1 MDFKNE
7 FRSKKE
13 RFEASLETFLPKE
26 EGEAKVLMEAFSYS
40 LLAGGKRLRP
50 IFLLEF
56 FESFF
61 EKKEK
66 TFEDTKC
73 CGFGDSCASSERN
86 GASFYDIM
94 RKNAEAFACALEMI
108 HTYSLVHDDLPAMD
122 NDLLRRGKPTTHAK
136 FGHAEG
142 ILAGDALLNEA
153 FNTVMARIAAYANDP
168 IVCTRLAKAASLM
181 FENSGMN
188 GMIAGQVID
197 TEGLPSDTDISLL
210 FKMYELKTSCLLR
223 AAMCGGAVLGGADDE
238 EIKKISEI
246 ARLVGLSFQ
255 IKDDILDVTST
266 EAELGKPIGSDAE
279 NKKITSV
286 TLLSLEKAQELVEEY
301 TDNAVSIYDS
311 LEISN
316 SFLKE
321 LILSLTDRRS

>member
-7 FRSKKE
+7 FKSKKE
-13 RFEASLETFLPKE
+13 CFESLLNNFLSKE
-26 EGEAKVLMEAFSYS
+26 EGDDRILKEAFNYS

-61 EKKEK
+61 EKKKETAGYTK
-66 TFEDTKC
+66 DRGPAEQKGSVAGKEDT
-73 CGFGDSCASSERN
+73 FH
-86 GASFYDIM
+86 DIM
-94 RKNAEAFACALEMI
+94 RKNAEAFACSLEMI

-122 NDLLRRGKPTTHAK
+122 NDMLRRGKPTTHAK
-136 FGHAEG
+136 YGHAEG

-153 FNTVMARIAAYANDP
+153 FCTVMSKISLYAEEP
-168 IVCTRLAKAASLM
+168 LICTRLARAAAVM

-197 TEGLPSDTDISLL
+197 TEGLPADTDTELL

-223 AAMCGGAVLGGADDE
+223 AAMCGGAILGGADDE
-238 EIKKISEI
+238 EVKKISEV
-246 ARLVGLSFQ
+246 ARLTGLSFQ

-266 EAELGKPIGSDAE
+266 EEELGKPIGSDAE
-279 NKKITSV
+279 NKKITAV
-286 TLLSLEKAQELVEEY
+286 TLLSLEKAQKLVEKY
-301 TDNAVSIYDS
+301 TDMAVSVYDS
-311 LEISN
+311 LGLNN